1 MLLCLF
7 YIIILSWLKFFIDFN
22 IKLRLVVK
30 LDFDKDCFKMK
41 NNLVFRKMML
51 NICIVVDDVRL
62 VNNWKKVEKF
72 ISKV

>member
-1 MLLCLF
+1 M
-7 YIIILSWLKFFIDFN
+7 SWLKFFIDFN